1 MPFITEELWHLIEER
16 KEGDSIFI
24 SKYPEVNKKKINPAA
39 EKEMEFVQNIIT
51 AIRNIRGE
59 MNIAPSKV
67 INVFIKTN
75 VVKPHQVEYI
85 KKLARVENLIAD
97 PDLVKPKASASAVI
111 KDCEIFVPLEG
122 LIDLSIERTRLKKE
136 IERFEGSLAG
146 INKKLSNEKFIQ
158 NAAPDVVEKERKKK
172 EEWESNLIK
181 LNEILINLG

>member
-1 MPFITEELWHLIEER
+1 MNEKSGMWKSIKDKILKRRMPVRCAGGIVLN
-16 KEGDSIFI
+16 D
-24 SKYPEVNKKKINPAA
+24 
-39 EKEMEFVQNIIT
+39 
-51 AIRNIRGE
+51 RGE
-59 MNIAPSKV
+59 V
-67 INVFIKTN
+67 L
-75 VVKPHQVEYI
+75 VVNQRRSSWSLPKGHCDIGEDELETAKREIYEESGVSQLEYI